1 MEIFDVVSNLF
12 HYAISFV
19 VIISFIVFIHEF
31 GHFYVAR
38 LCGVRIDEFSI
49 GFGKELWGRNDKK
62 GTRWKICLI
71 PMGGFVKMHGDA
83 SEASTPDRSK
93 LEHMSEEEKRISFH
107 FKPLW
112 QKFLIVLAGP
122 VANFIL
128 ATFIFASVY
137 MTYGKLELD
146 APPLVDEVIEKTPAA
161 KIGLKPGD
169 LIIKLDGKEVKK
181 FTDLQQ
187 IVQYSPL
194 QEMVIE
200 YKRGDKIIT
209 DKIAPEFTEV
219 DDGHGNKAKIGML
232 GIKRAAVE
240 VTDEDYKRLSFGEAV
255 PAAVG
260 EVYRQ
265 CQIMLKG
272 VGQIISG
279 VRSTKELGGPVKIM
293 EYSGQ
298 STNKIT
304 EAVACMFKSDGKD
317 CGNLVRDGLVISL
330 YFMAMISTMLGLV
343 NLFPIPMLDGGHL
356 MFYLV
361 EAIAR
366 RPVGEKY
373 QEFAFRV
380 GFAFLIGLTLYVT
393 FNDIMSVFD
402 RYVKS

>member
-19 VIISFIVFIHEF
+19 VILSIIVFIHEF

-38 LCGVRIDEFSI
+38 LCGVKIDEFSI

-83 SEASTPDRSK
+83 TESSTPDRDK
-93 LEHMSEEEKRISFH
+93 LEHMSEEERKISFH

-112 QKFLIVLAGP
+112 QKFAVVSAGP
-122 VANFIL
+122 IANFIL
-128 ATFIFASVY
+128 AILIFSGVY

-146 APPLVDEVIEKTPAA
+146 APPLVSEVIEKTPAA
-161 KIGLKPGD
+161 EIGLKPGD
-169 LIIKLDGKEVKK
+169 LITKLDGQEVKR
-181 FTDLQQ
+181 FTDLQK
-187 IVQYSPL
+187 IVQFSPL
-194 QEMVIE
+194 EEMDIE
-200 YKRGDKIIT
+200 YKRDGKIIR
-209 DKIAPEFTEV
+209 DKIAPQFTEV
-219 DDGHGNKAKIGML
+219 DDGNGNKVKLGML
-232 GIKRAAVE
+232 GIKRSAVE
-240 VTDEDYKRLSFGEAV
+240 VTDADYKRLGLTDAV
-255 PAAVG
+255 STAVSV
-260 EVYRQ
+260 VYSQ
-265 CQIMLKG
+265 CQVMLKG
-272 VGQIISG
+272 VWQVITG
-279 VRSTKELGGPVKIM
+279 VRSTKELGGPLKIG

-298 STNKIT
+298 STSKIASAISCALG
-304 EAVACMFKSDGKD
+304 EKDMGCGK
-317 CGNLVRDGLVISL
+317 LARDGIVIAI
-330 YFMAMISTMLGLV
+330 YFMATISIMLGLV

-366 RPVGEKY
+366 RPIGEKY

-393 FNDIMSVFD
+393 FNDLTSLFE
-402 RYVKS
+402 RYVQS